1 MSLTTYLKQRLGIS
15 YKEASLVESQVKEF
29 STSLIEKKKMGS
41 NKNLSIKESF
51 KKRKFKEEEEMP
63 MESDE
68 EMSMDMEEPTMD
80 EMGMESPM
88 EDIDASDEL
97 MVGNGMYTDNEVEMI
112 KIQLKSIIN
121 HSESLLNSL
130 ESEENIDA
138 WIQSKITLAQ
148 DYINSVHDYM
158 VYSDT
163 YGEEGMESEE
173 VESEPMEE
181 PMEMEELVGEPAM
194 EEEKPAPVQESYD
207 KIFKTGFIA
216 F

>member
-29 STSLIEKKKMGS
+29 STSLIEKKKFS
-41 NKNLSIKESF
+41 SKKNLSIKESF
-51 KKRKFKEEEEMP
+51 KRLREEDI
-63 MESDE
+63 ESEE

-80 EMGMESPM
+80 EMEMESPM
-88 EDIDASDEL
+88 EDMDASDEL
-97 MVGNGMYTDNEVEMI
+97 MVGNGMYMDNEVEMI

-158 VYSDT
+158 IYSDS
-163 YGEEGMESEE
+163 YSEEGMESEE
-173 VESEPMEE
+173 EMSMEE
-181 PMEMEELVGEPAM
+181 PMEMEEPVVEEPAM

>member
-29 STSLIEKKKMGS
+29 STSLLEKKKMGS
-41 NKNLSIKESF
+41 NKNISIKESS
-51 KKRKFKEEEEMP
+51 KKRKIKEEEIP
-63 MESDE
+63 MESEE

-80 EMGMESPM
+80 EMEMESPM
-88 EDIDASDEL
+88 EDMDASDEL
-97 MVGNGMYTDNEVEMI
+97 MVGNGMYMDNEVEMI

-158 VYSDT
+158 VYSDS
-163 YGEEGMESEE
+163 YSEEGMESEE
-173 VESEPMEE
+173 EMSMEE
-181 PMEMEELVGEPAM
+181 PMEMEEPVVEEPAM